1 MGLNDASNDL
11 SLILIFKSQGN
22 GNCDTYL
29 KKDFLLGI
37 QIKFQCDVM
46 KKYCKDVICMDATHG
61 TNAYDF
67 LLITVLVVDDF
78 GEGIPVA
85 WAIINSEDTAH
96 LVAFLTALKGK
107 VREIHARVYVRRC
120 SIVF

>member
-1 MGLNDASNDL
+1 MISAWVQDLNDA
-11 SLILIFKSQGN
+11 ILIFKSQGN
-22 GNCDTYL
+22 DCDTYL
-29 KKDFLLGI
+29 KKEDFLLGI
-37 QIKFQCDVM
+37 QTKFQCDVM
-46 KKYCKDVICMDATHG
+46 KKYSKDVICMYATHG

-85 WAIINSEDTAH
+85 WAITNSEDTVH

-107 VREIHARVYVRRC
+107 VGEIHTRVYVR
-120 SIVF
+120 